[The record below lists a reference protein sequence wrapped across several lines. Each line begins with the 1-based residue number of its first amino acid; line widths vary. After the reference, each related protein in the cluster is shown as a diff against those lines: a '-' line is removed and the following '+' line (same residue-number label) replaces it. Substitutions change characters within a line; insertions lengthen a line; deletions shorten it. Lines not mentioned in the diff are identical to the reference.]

1 MCKFSRTKYIDNL
14 EKFAIIIFITQ
25 KIISIKEQNMSK
37 LLVVKG
43 HPLTADYSLSLKG
56 LDAFVKAYKAA
67 HPEDEIE
74 ELDVFSADIPTLNTE
89 LVSAMF
95 AGENAE
101 LTASQKDKLARFA
114 GFTEQFLSADK
125 VVIANPMY
133 NLMIPAELKSWVDTV
148 NVAGKTFKYTA
159 EGPVGLAN
167 GKKVLHLQANGGVY
181 GAQDPATIYM
191 SAIFNFI
198 GSDFRQIAVE
208 GHAYDPEKTEE
219 LLSEFINKVE
229 LEAQTF

>member
-1 MCKFSRTKYIDNL
+1 
-14 EKFAIIIFITQ
+14 
-25 KIISIKEQNMSK
+25 MSK

-167 GKKVLHLQANGGVY
+167 GGVY

-219 LLSEFINKVE
+219 LLAEFINKVE

>member
-1 MCKFSRTKYIDNL
+1 
-14 EKFAIIIFITQ
+14 
-25 KIISIKEQNMSK
+25 MSK

-167 GKKVLHLQANGGVY
+167 GKKSCTYKLMVEFMERKIQQQFTCQQSSILSV
-181 GAQDPATIYM
+181 
-191 SAIFNFI
+191 AILDKLPLKDMLMIQKKQKNF
-198 GSDFRQIAVE
+198 
-208 GHAYDPEKTEE
+208 
-219 LLSEFINKVE
+219 LLNSLIK
-229 LEAQTF
+229 

>member
-1 MCKFSRTKYIDNL
+1 
-14 EKFAIIIFITQ
+14 
-25 KIISIKEQNMSK
+25 MSK

-167 GKKVLHLQANGGVY
+167 GKLMVEFMEHKIQQQFTCQQSSILSV
-181 GAQDPATIYM
+181 
-191 SAIFNFI
+191 AILDKLPLKDMLMIQKKQKNF
-198 GSDFRQIAVE
+198 
-208 GHAYDPEKTEE
+208 
-219 LLSEFINKVE
+219 LLNSLIK
-229 LEAQTF
+229 

>member
-1 MCKFSRTKYIDNL
+1 
-14 EKFAIIIFITQ
+14 
-25 KIISIKEQNMSK
+25 MSK

-95 AGENAE
+95 AGEN
-101 LTASQKDKLARFA
+101 
-114 GFTEQFLSADK
+114 
-125 VVIANPMY
+125 
-133 NLMIPAELKSWVDTV
+133 AELKSWVDTV

-208 GHAYDPEKTEE
+208 GHAYDPEKTEK
-219 LLSEFINKVE
+219 LLAEFINKVD

>member
-1 MCKFSRTKYIDNL
+1 MCKFSRTKYIENL
-14 EKFAIIIFITQ
+14 EKFAII

-43 HPLTADYSLSLKG
+43 HPLTAEYSLSLKG
-56 LDAFVKAYKAA
+56 LDAFVKSYKSA

-95 AGENAE
+95 SGENAE

-114 GFTEQFLSADK
+114 GFTDQFLSADK

-167 GKKVLHLQANGGVY
+167 GKKSY
-181 GAQDPATIYM
+181 IYKPM
-191 SAIFNFI
+191 VEFMEHKTLRQFICQQSLTLSVAIL
-198 GSDFRQIAVE
+198 D
-208 GHAYDPEKTEE
+208 K
-219 LLSEFINKVE
+219 LLLKDMLMTQKNRRTSC
-229 LEAQTF
+229 

>member
-1 MCKFSRTKYIDNL
+1 
-14 EKFAIIIFITQ
+14 
-25 KIISIKEQNMSK
+25 MSK

-67 HPEDEIE
+67 HPENEIE

-101 LTASQKDKLARFA
+101 H
-114 GFTEQFLSADK
+114 
-125 VVIANPMY
+125 
-133 NLMIPAELKSWVDTV
+133 KSWVDTV

-219 LLSEFINKVE
+219 LLAEFINKVE

>member
-1 MCKFSRTKYIDNL
+1 
-14 EKFAIIIFITQ
+14 
-25 KIISIKEQNMSK
+25 MSK

-56 LDAFVKAYKAA
+56 LDAFVKSYKAA

-95 AGENAE
+95 AGEN
-101 LTASQKDKLARFA
+101 
-114 GFTEQFLSADK
+114 
-125 VVIANPMY
+125 
-133 NLMIPAELKSWVDTV
+133 AELKSWVDTV

-219 LLSEFINKVE
+219 LLAEFINKVE

>member
-1 MCKFSRTKYIDNL
+1 
-14 EKFAIIIFITQ
+14 
-25 KIISIKEQNMSK
+25 MSK

-198 GSDFRQIAVE
+198 GSDFR
-208 GHAYDPEKTEE
+208 HAYDPEKTEE